1 MGKNSFPRVLML
13 EREGRECGEV
23 QIKYFPD
30 DLGVGRAVDP
40 NDRAPANLCGKP
52 PSYKRRSPG
61 AEEIVL

>member
-1 MGKNSFPRVLML
+1 ML